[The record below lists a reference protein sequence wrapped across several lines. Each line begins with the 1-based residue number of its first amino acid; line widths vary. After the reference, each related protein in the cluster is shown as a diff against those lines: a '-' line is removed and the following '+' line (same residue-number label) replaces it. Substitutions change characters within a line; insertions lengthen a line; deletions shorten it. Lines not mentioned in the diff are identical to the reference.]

1 MKTVP
6 LLIINRSDRN
16 AKHRIDQVLHS
27 NVISLGNRVL
37 IKDIRPNCTVSSW
50 RRQCCGCP
58 QNPSVQHTFQF
69 KTPLSST
76 PKTPQFNT
84 PLNSTP
90 KTPHF
95 HIPSVQNSSV
105 QHKKLTKEAL
115 YKLYINWGVCWTE
128 GFSVLNWGILGA
140 ERVLPLCWTEVLKQR
155 GLCGTEGYSTR
166 WCVLW

>member
-95 HIPSVQNSSV
+95 NTENPSVPHQKPLSST
-105 QHKKLTKEAL
+105 HPLIPHRKLLTSTYPQFKTPQFNTKTD
-115 YKLYINWGVCWTE
+115 K
-128 GFSVLNWGILGA
+128 
-140 ERVLPLCWTEVLKQR
+140 R
-155 GLCGTEGYSTR
+155 GSI
-166 WCVLW
+166 